1 MSNAVSCFL
10 KAAIEPRDPPVALTG
25 HGPPAYPISLGPIP
39 PCGASAVPITVP
51 PFVQARSPAARGYL
65 VADAGG
71 LAHVGSI
78 AAAQGHRRAHV
89 VVNAPLG
96 LHPRWAGPTD
106 PGAEATSPEPAA
118 RMRGVAARAMLLH
131 RHFVR
136 DIVGSQA
143 LLSLSRAALWRSAY
157 LFSP

>member
-1 MSNAVSCFL
+1 M
-10 KAAIEPRDPPVALTG
+10 
-25 HGPPAYPISLGPIP
+25 
-39 PCGASAVPITVP
+39 GA
-51 PFVQARSPAARGYL
+51 
-65 VADAGG
+65 
-71 LAHVGSI
+71 
-78 AAAQGHRRAHV
+78 V

-96 LHPRWAGPTD
+96 
-106 PGAEATSPEPAA
+106 SIPAA
-118 RMRGVAARAMLLH
+118 RGPPIQVLKQRRQSRQHECAAWRLGAMLLH